1 VSLARKQG
9 RGNGRERELHAR
21 RTYLRAAII
30 AAVLIAACVYFA
42 FAKQLPFEGHFVL
55 RGDFTSSNQLEPGN
69 PVRIAGLQIGEV
81 SAISRGPHNTSI
93 VTMSID
99 EPQELRSNATLAI
112 EPRLLFE
119 GNFYIA
125 VDPGTPP
132 APVMRS
138 GETVPLANTTTPV
151 QIDQLL
157 DVLDTPTRSS
167 LKQLVSGIAS
177 GLGTSTASAANR
189 ATSNRATSSTPGSAD
204 LRAGAPGSAE
214 LRAAAQQLTAALP
227 NVSRVAAALQG
238 TKPGDLFKLVQS
250 GGSFASQLAENPAAL
265 ADLVTSSDRV
275 FGALAANDASL
286 AQDFVGLDRF
296 VHVAPATLT
305 ALQSALPT
313 LTSFARK
320 LQPSLL
326 AAPSTLTDTSS
337 LFDQID
343 ALFAPSQLPAAVSA
357 LAPTARSLPALEN
370 ELRTVFNLA
379 TPLSNCVRRNI
390 VPALDTELQD
400 GADTSGYPAWKDLL
414 HLAASL
420 SGASA
425 SFDGNGIGLRIG
437 VAEGAQTLAEI
448 LPGFGQ
454 VLTTDQ
460 PLGLRPRWLGYGNVP
475 AFDPAAT
482 CDKQP
487 LADIN
492 MPNGGAIEDTHF
504 VQRPKHR
511 AGLPLSA
518 LKAAFSSSAA
528 ADRLVNWLQ
537 PITRGRR

>member
-1 VSLARKQG
+1 MSAVRRQG

-42 FAKQLPFEGHFVL
+42 FAKQLPFTSHFVL

-81 SAISRGPHNTSI
+81 SSVSPGPHNTSI

-99 EPQELRSNATLAI
+99 EPQELRTNATLTI

-119 GNFYIA
+119 GNFYVA

-132 APVMRS
+132 APAMRS
-138 GETVPLANTTTPV
+138 GGTVPLANTTTPV

-157 DVLDTPTRSS
+157 DVLDSPTRSS
-167 LKQLVSGIAS
+167 LKQLVSGFAS
-177 GLGTSTASAANR
+177 GLGATTASAQ
-189 ATSNRATSSTPGSAD
+189 SSAPGFAD
-204 LRAGAPGSAE
+204 LRA
-214 LRAAAQQLTAALP
+214 AAAQLTAALP
-227 NVSRVAAALQG
+227 NVSRVATALQG
-238 TKPGDLFKLVQS
+238 SKPGDLWKLVQS

-286 AQDFVGLDRF
+286 SQDFAGLDRF

-313 LTSFARK
+313 LRSFANK
-320 LQPSLL
+320 LKPSLL
-326 AAPSTLTDTSS
+326 AAPSTLSDTDS
-337 LFDQID
+337 LFGQID
-343 ALFAPSQLPAAVSA
+343 ALFAPSQLAAAVSA
-357 LAPTARSLPALEN
+357 LAPTVRSLPTLES

-379 TPLSNCVRRNI
+379 TPLSTCVSRNI
-390 VPALDTELQD
+390 VPALDVVLQD
-400 GADTSGYPAWKDLL
+400 GANTSGYSAWKDLL

-425 SFDGNGIGLRIG
+425 SFDGNGISLRIG
-437 VAEGAQTLAEI
+437 TAEGAQTLAET

-454 VLTTDQ
+454 VLTSDE

-482 CDKQP
+482 CDTQP
-487 LADIN
+487 LAEIN
-492 MPNGGAIEDTHF
+492 MSNGGAIEDTHF
-504 VQRPKHR
+504 VPRPKHH
-511 AGLPLSA
+511 AGLPLNV
-518 LKAAFSSSAA
+518 LQAAFSSAVA
-528 ADRLVNWLQ
+528 ADRLVNWLA
-537 PITRGRR
+537 PATRGRR

>member
-1 VSLARKQG
+1 MSRARKQG

-30 AAVLIAACVYFA
+30 GAVLIAVCVYFA
-42 FAKQLPFEGHFVL
+42 FAKQLPFGSHFVL

-81 SAISRGPHNTSI
+81 SAVSPGPHNTSI

-99 EPQELRSNATLAI
+99 EPQELRRNATLAI

-119 GNFYIA
+119 GNFYVA

-132 APVMRS
+132 APAMRS
-138 GETVPLANTTTPV
+138 GETIPLANTTTPV
-151 QIDQLL
+151 QLDQLL
-157 DVLDTPTRSS
+157 DVLDSPTRSS
-167 LKQLVSGIAS
+167 LKQLLSGFAN
-177 GLGTSTASAANR
+177 GLGAAGTSRQSTSAS
-189 ATSNRATSSTPGSAD
+189 GSAD
-204 LRAGAPGSAE
+204 LRA
-214 LRAAAQQLTAALP
+214 AAKELTAALP

-238 TKPGDLFKLVQS
+238 TKPGDLWKLIGS
-250 GGSFASQLAENPAAL
+250 SGSFASQLAENPAAL

-286 AQDFVGLDRF
+286 SQDFAGLDRF
-296 VHVAPATLT
+296 VRVAPATLT

-313 LTSFARK
+313 LTSFALK
-320 LQPSLL
+320 LKPSLI
-326 AAPSTLTDTSS
+326 AAPSALSDTDS
-337 LFDQID
+337 LFGQIN
-343 ALFAPSQLPAAVSA
+343 ALFAPSQLAAAVSA

-370 ELRTVFNLA
+370 ELRTVLNLA
-379 TPLSNCVRRNI
+379 TPLSTCVSRNI
-390 VPALDTELQD
+390 VPALDTVLQD
-400 GADTSGYPAWKDLL
+400 GANTSGYPAWKDLL

-448 LPGFGQ
+448 LPGLGQ

-475 AFDPAAT
+475 AFDPAAS
-482 CDKQP
+482 CDTQP

-492 MPNGGAIEDTHF
+492 IPNGGAIEDTHF
-504 VQRPKHR
+504 VPRPKHH
-511 AGLPLSA
+511 AGLPLGV
-518 LKAAFSSSAA
+518 LKAAFASATA

-537 PITRGRR
+537 PTTRGRR